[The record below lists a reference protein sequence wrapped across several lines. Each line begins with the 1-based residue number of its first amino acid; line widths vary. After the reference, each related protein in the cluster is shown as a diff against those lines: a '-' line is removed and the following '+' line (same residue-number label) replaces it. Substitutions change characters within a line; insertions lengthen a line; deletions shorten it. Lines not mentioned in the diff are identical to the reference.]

1 MEAAPPL
8 RGWDRAA
15 AAGLDDLGRLVLASN
30 LLGSDPTVTNFGG
43 GNTSVKAIEN
53 DPLTGEPVEVLWVK
67 GSGGDLGTARRESF
81 ASLSMDRL
89 RAIPGLV
96 ESQNLHEDDV
106 VGLYGH
112 CTFGGNP
119 VACSIDTALHA
130 YVPAKAVSHMHADA
144 VIAIAA
150 CADAERLCRE
160 VWGKDMFFLPWK
172 RPGYELGRE
181 LAVGAEANPEARG
194 ALMGQ
199 HGFICWDDDWA
210 ECYSL
215 TLDIIERAQRYIDE
229 HGRPAPLGCAGARPL
244 SPDWNDLLPRL
255 RGLTAYEGRRLVCH
269 VDDSEE
275 ALAFM
280 DAERGKAMA
289 RLGTSCPDH
298 FLRTKVRPLWLE
310 PGDLDAQFEQFRAD
324 YRGYY
329 SRCKRPDSPVLRNP
343 NPSLVLVPGGG
354 IVGWAREPREARI
367 TTEFFRNAIRVMAG
381 AEAVSSYHALNEQ
394 EAFDIEYW
402 ELEEAKLRRMPPE
415 KELSRTVTVLTG
427 AAQGIGRATAMLLA
441 KLGSCVVLLDREA
454 NALDQ
459 TVEAVR
465 EVGVPEGVVGVV
477 TDVTDD
483 AALSRGFEEAVRRFG
498 GVDTVVVN
506 AGVARRGKAAE
517 TTEADYD
524 LLASVLMR
532 AYWHSAALGI
542 RVLERQALG
551 GSIVFVASKNGVA
564 TGSHA
569 AIYSAAKAFELH
581 LARTIAVDYA
591 SQGIRA
597 NSVNPDAVLTGSGI
611 WSAEWREQTA
621 TALGIRPDEL
631 EGHYRDRSLLRREV
645 LPEHVA
651 EAVAWLASEAKSSRT
666 TGCTIPVDGGNRE
679 GFLR

>member
-1 MEAAPPL
+1 METALPR
-8 RGWDRAA
+8 RGWDRAE

-30 LLGSDPTVTNFGG
+30 LLGSDPTVTNVGG

-81 ASLSMDRL
+81 ASLLMARL
-89 RAIPGLV
+89 LAIPSLV
-96 ESQNLHEDDV
+96 ESQHLHEDEV
-106 VGLYGH
+106 VRLYGH

-150 CADAERLCRE
+150 STDAEKLCRE
-160 VWGKDMFFLPWK
+160 VWGQDMFFLPWK
-172 RPGYELGRE
+172 RPGYELGRM
-181 LAVGAEANPEARG
+181 LAQGAETNPGARG

-199 HGFICWDDDWA
+199 HGFICWDDDWE

-215 TLDIIERAQRYIDE
+215 TLDIIERAQRYLDE
-229 HGRPAPLGCAGARPL
+229 HGRPEPLGPASARPP
-244 SPDWNDLLPRL
+244 SPDWNALLPRL

-275 ALAFM
+275 ALAFL
-280 DAERGKAMA
+280 DSERGKAMA

-329 SRCKRPDSPVLRNP
+329 SRCKRPDSPAMRNP

-381 AEAVSSYHALNEQ
+381 AEAVSNYQALNEQ

-402 ELEEAKLRRMPPE
+402 ALEEAKLRRMPPE

-427 AAQGIGRATAMLLA
+427 AAQGIGRATAMLMA
-441 KLGSCVVLLDREA
+441 QLGSCVVMLDRDA

-465 EVGVPEGVVGVV
+465 EVGVTEGVVGVP

-483 AALSRGFEEAVRRFG
+483 AALARGFEEAVRRFG
-498 GVDTVVVN
+498 GVDTVIVN

-517 TTEADYD
+517 TAEADYD

-532 AYWHSAALGI
+532 AYWQSAALGI

-564 TGSHA
+564 TGSNA

-651 EAVAWLASEAKSSRT
+651 EAVAWLASDARSSRT